1 MKYNKDQQKNEMSI
15 EEQALQINT
24 DHTQEKENVSAQK
37 DGFRYDYN
45 DNADL

>member
-1 MKYNKDQQKNEMSI
+1 MRDNKDQQNNNMSM
-15 EEQALQINT
+15 EEQALQNSN
-24 DHTQEKENVSAQK
+24 DPQAKENVPAQK